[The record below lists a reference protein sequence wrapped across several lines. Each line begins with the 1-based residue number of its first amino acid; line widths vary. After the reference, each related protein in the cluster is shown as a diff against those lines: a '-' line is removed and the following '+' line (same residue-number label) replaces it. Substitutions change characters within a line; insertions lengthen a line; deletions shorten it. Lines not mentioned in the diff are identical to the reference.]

1 MGRQSKSSQKPRRRF
16 AKEFKSEALAL
27 AQKVGVSEAAEQL
40 NVQASQ
46 LYAWRLK
53 AHSLQRQGEAER
65 KLATD
70 NARLKRLLAEKE
82 QEVAILKKAS
92 AYFAKSLT

>member
-1 MGRQSKSSQKPRRRF
+1 MARQSRNSKKPRRRF

-27 AQKVGVSEAAEQL
+27 ADKVGVSEASEQL
-40 NVQASQ
+40 TVQPSQ
-46 LYAWRLK
+46 LYAWRAKGQL
-53 AHSLQRQGEAER
+53 LQRKGEVEQ
-65 KLATD
+65 KLVTE

-92 AYFAKSLT
+92 AYFARNLT

>member
-1 MGRQSKSSQKPRRRF
+1 MAKQSKSSQKPRRRF

-27 AQKVGVSEAAEQL
+27 AEKVGVSEAAEQL
-40 NVQASQ
+40 NVQPSQ
-46 LYAWRLK
+46 LYAWRAK
-53 AHSLQRQGEAER
+53 AHALQRQGEAER
-65 KLATD
+65 KLATE
-70 NARLKRLLAEKE
+70 NVRLKRLLAEKE

>member
-1 MGRQSKSSQKPRRRF
+1 MGRQFKSSRKPRRRF

-27 AQKVGVSEAAEQL
+27 AEKVGMSEAAEQL
-40 NVQASQ
+40 NVQPSQ
-46 LYAWRLK
+46 LYAWRSK
-53 AHSLQRQGEAER
+53 AQLRQRQGEVEQ
-65 KLATD
+65 KLATE
-70 NARLKRLLAEKE
+70 NAKLKRLLAEKE